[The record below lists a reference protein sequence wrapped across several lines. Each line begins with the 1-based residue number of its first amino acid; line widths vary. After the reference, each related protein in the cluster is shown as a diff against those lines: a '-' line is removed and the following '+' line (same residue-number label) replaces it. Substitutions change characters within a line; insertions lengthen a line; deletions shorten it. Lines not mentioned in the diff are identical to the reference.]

1 MNLSLEALLTGLILN
16 TFGWAVACW
25 CVKRWADGVSHEIK
39 ELTKHLGAVI
49 TRAEYQ
55 HACER
60 LYIALDERDAKN
72 DDLAQRVARLEVVAG
87 K

>member
-25 CVKRWADGVSHEIK
+25 CVKRWADGVSRDIK
-39 ELTKHLGAVI
+39 ELTRNLGAVI

-55 HACER
+55 HAFER
-60 LYIALDERDAKN
+60 LYISMDERDSKH